1 MSEIRIHSNLDATKK
16 AALISV
22 ISQLDSG
29 TKTPAEKLKISAQK
43 DWKTYSRTRKK
54 PNRYTD

>member
-54 PNRYTD
+54 PN